1 METTRKEIVS
11 GTDSAERL
19 WLSRSFQSF
28 YTENWE
34 EEKGKAL
41 KFKQVTEETIDN
53 DSEYIYDFFGCCR
66 FFFFLTHTIMGVG
79 GLNLT
84 EEAWSILKQSA

>member
-34 EEKGKAL
+34 EGKGKAL

-66 FFFFLTHTIMGVG
+66 FFFFNPYNHG
-79 GLNLT
+79 GGWAEPN
-84 EEAWSILKQSA
+84 